1 LLEVASFLVFL
12 QKSLFNATQIY
23 FTRFI
28 TEMSF
33 TSIYNSSVVPDRAV
47 ADSLGRGIVSFVA
60 SPSVIALEK
69 NSRGLNNLQGYRIQ
83 IFFGP
88 LDQAKNKRQE
98 YMTKGIIHQAYLEQN
113 VPDFSL
119 RIGDFLTESEARQEL
134 KNLRSIYPNAFLVK
148 GHIEPPNLN
157 YYINTIKDSE
167 N

>member
-1 LLEVASFLVFL
+1 MYSVMLKQFVFVILFLPALVKA
-12 QKSLFNATQIY
+12 QPGT
-23 FTRFI
+23 T
-28 TEMSF
+28 
-33 TSIYNSSVVPDRAV
+33 NSSVVPNRTS
-47 ADSLGRGIVSFVA
+47 ADSLGRGVVSFVA
-60 SPSVIALEK
+60 SPTVIALEK

>member
-1 LLEVASFLVFL
+1 MLKQLAFVFILLPVLAFAQSNPSKTVG
-12 QKSLFNATQIY
+12 SNGRI
-23 FTRFI
+23 
-28 TEMSF
+28 
-33 TSIYNSSVVPDRAV
+33 V
-47 ADSLGRGIVSFVA
+47 ADSLGHGVVTFVA
-60 SPSVIALEK
+60 SPSVLALEK

-88 LDQAKNKRQE
+88 LDQAKTKRQE
-98 YMTKGIIHQAYLEQN
+98 YMGKGLIHQAYLEQN

-134 KNLRSIYPNAFLVK
+134 KNLRPIYPNAFLVK

-157 YYINTIKDSE
+157 YYINAIKEPE

>member
-1 LLEVASFLVFL
+1 MLKQLVLAFLLFPILTLAQTSSTNASVKPERL
-12 QKSLFNATQIY
+12 
-23 FTRFI
+23 
-28 TEMSF
+28 
-33 TSIYNSSVVPDRAV
+33 V
-47 ADSLGRGIVSFVA
+47 ADSLGHGVVNFIA
-60 SPSVIALEK
+60 SPSVLALEK

-88 LDQAKNKRQE
+88 LDQAKSKRQE
-98 YMTKGIIHQAYLEQN
+98 YMLKGLIHQAYLEQN

-134 KNLRSIYPNAFLVK
+134 KNLRPVYPNAFLVK

-157 YYINTIKDSE
+157 YYINAIKETE

>member
-1 LLEVASFLVFL
+1 MSLVMLKPLSLCFFLFSISVFG
-12 QKSLFNATQIY
+12 QTSDIETYKNPTRAT
-23 FTRFI
+23 
-28 TEMSF
+28 
-33 TSIYNSSVVPDRAV
+33 
-47 ADSLGRGIVSFVA
+47 ADSTGNGSVSYSA
-60 SPSVIALEK
+60 SQNVITIEK

-88 LDQAKNKRQE
+88 LDQAKAKRQE
-98 YMTKGIIHQAYLEQN
+98 FMLKGLVHQAYLEQN

-134 KNLRSIYPNAFLVK
+134 KNLRTFYPNAFLVK

-157 YYINTIKDSE
+157 YYINAIKESE

>member
-1 LLEVASFLVFL
+1 MSFLMLKQLVLSFL
-12 QKSLFNATQIY
+12 LFPIAILAQTPSTNA
-23 FTRFI
+23 
-28 TEMSF
+28 
-33 TSIYNSSVVPDRAV
+33 SISPNRLVS
-47 ADSLGRGIVSFVA
+47 DSLGQGSVKFVA
-60 SPSVIALEK
+60 SPAVLALEK
-69 NSRGLNNLQGYRIQ
+69 NARGLNNLQGYRIQ

-88 LDQAKNKRQE
+88 LDQAKTKRQE
-98 YMTKGIIHQAYLEQN
+98 YMLKGLIHQAYLEQN

-157 YYINTIKDSE
+157 YYINAIKETE

>member
-1 LLEVASFLVFL
+1 MYFVMLKQFVFL
-12 QKSLFNATQIY
+12 LFFFPVLAMAQTGP
-23 FTRFI
+23 T
-28 TEMSF
+28 
-33 TSIYNSSVVPDRAV
+33 NSSVVPNRTA
-47 ADSLGRGIVSFVA
+47 ADSLGHGIVAIIA

-98 YMTKGIIHQAYLEQN
+98 YMMKGVIHQAYLEQN

>member
-1 LLEVASFLVFL
+1 MSFLMLKQLVLSFL
-12 QKSLFNATQIY
+12 LFPIAILAQTPSTNA
-23 FTRFI
+23 
-28 TEMSF
+28 
-33 TSIYNSSVVPDRAV
+33 SISPNRLVS
-47 ADSLGRGIVSFVA
+47 DSLGQGSVKFVA
-60 SPSVIALEK
+60 SPAVLALEK

-88 LDQAKNKRQE
+88 LDQAKTKRQE
-98 YMTKGIIHQAYLEQN
+98 YMLKGLIHQAYLEQN

-157 YYINTIKDSE
+157 YYINAIKETE

>member
-1 LLEVASFLVFL
+1 
-12 QKSLFNATQIY
+12 
-23 FTRFI
+23 
-28 TEMSF
+28 M
-33 TSIYNSSVVPDRAV
+33 SVVMLKPLLICFFLFSISAFGQTSDIATFENPSRAIS
-47 ADSLGRGIVSFVA
+47 DSAGNGSVTFSA
-60 SPSVIALEK
+60 SQNVIMIEK

-88 LDQAKNKRQE
+88 LDQAKAKRQDF
-98 YMTKGIIHQAYLEQN
+98 MLKGLFHQAYLEQN

-134 KNLRSIYPNAFLVK
+134 KNLRGIYPNAFLVK

>member
-1 LLEVASFLVFL
+1 MLKQFVFL
-12 QKSLFNATQIY
+12 I
-23 FTRFI
+23 FI
-28 TEMSF
+28 LPVLAIAQSGLT
-33 TSIYNSSVVPDRAV
+33 NSSVVPNRTA
-47 ADSLGRGIVSFVA
+47 ADSLGHGVVSIVA

-98 YMTKGIIHQAYLEQN
+98 YMLKGIIHQAYLEQN

-134 KNLRSIYPNAFLVK
+134 KNLRPIYPNAFLVK

-157 YYINTIKDSE
+157 YYINAIKEPE

>member
-1 LLEVASFLVFL
+1 MYFVMLKPLSVCFFLFSISAFGQTSEL
-12 QKSLFNATQIY
+12 KT
-23 FTRFI
+23 
-28 TEMSF
+28 TEKPS
-33 TSIYNSSVVPDRAV
+33 RAL
-47 ADSLGRGIVSFVA
+47 ADSTGAGSIEFVA
-60 SPSVIALEK
+60 SPSVITLEK

-88 LDQAKNKRQE
+88 LDQAKSKRQE
-98 YMTKGIIHQAYLEQN
+98 FMLKGLVHQAYLEQN

-134 KNLRSIYPNAFLVK
+134 KNLRGIYPNAFLVK

-157 YYINTIKDSE
+157 YYINAIKDSE

>member
-1 LLEVASFLVFL
+1 MLKQLFFGILLLPVFAFSQTDALKAGAKPVRVAADTLGAGIIT
-12 QKSLFNATQIY
+12 FNAAP
-23 FTRFI
+23 
-28 TEMSF
+28 
-33 TSIYNSSVVPDRAV
+33 SVV
-47 ADSLGRGIVSFVA
+47 
-60 SPSVIALEK
+60 ALEK

-88 LDQAKNKRQE
+88 LDQAKTKRQE
-98 YMTKGIIHQAYLEQN
+98 YISKGLLHQAYLEQN

-134 KNLRSIYPNAFLVK
+134 KNLRSTYPNAFLVK

-157 YYINTIKDSE
+157 YYINAIKEPE

>member
-1 LLEVASFLVFL
+1 
-12 QKSLFNATQIY
+12 
-23 FTRFI
+23 
-28 TEMSF
+28 MSF
-33 TSIYNSSVVPDRAV
+33 IMLKQFLSAIFFLPICSFAQNTAANPSAAQTRLQ
-47 ADSLGRGIVSFVA
+47 ADSLGNGTITFVA

-88 LDQAKNKRQE
+88 LDQAKSKRQE
-98 YMTKGIIHQAYLEQN
+98 YMQKGLIHQAYLEQN

-119 RIGDFLTESEARQEL
+119 RVGDFLTESEARQEL

-157 YYINTIKDSE
+157 YYINAIKEPE

>member
-1 LLEVASFLVFL
+1 MLKQFAFVFILLPVLAFS
-12 QKSLFNATQIY
+12 QSTPSNTDG
-23 FTRFI
+23 
-28 TEMSF
+28 S
-33 TSIYNSSVVPDRAV
+33 NSRMV
-47 ADSLGRGIVSFVA
+47 ADSLGHGVVTFVA
-60 SPSVIALEK
+60 SPSVLALEK

-88 LDQAKNKRQE
+88 LDQAKAKRQE
-98 YMTKGIIHQAYLEQN
+98 YMGKGLIHQAYLEQN

-119 RIGDFLTESEARQEL
+119 RIGYFLTESEARQEL

-157 YYINTIKDSE
+157 YYINAIKEPE

>member
-1 LLEVASFLVFL
+1 MLKQLFLGILLLPICTFAQSD
-12 QKSLFNATQIY
+12 ATKP
-23 FTRFI
+23 TATPNR
-28 TEMSF
+28 T
-33 TSIYNSSVVPDRAV
+33 A
-47 ADSLGRGIVSFVA
+47 ADSLGTGTVVFNA

-88 LDQAKNKRQE
+88 LDQAKAKRQE
-98 YMTKGIIHQAYLEQN
+98 YISKGLLHQAYLEQN

-134 KNLRSIYPNAFLVK
+134 KNLRPIYPNAFLVK

-157 YYINTIKDSE
+157 YYINAIKEPE

>member
-1 LLEVASFLVFL
+1 LA
-12 QKSLFNATQIY
+12 
-23 FTRFI
+23 
-28 TEMSF
+28 
-33 TSIYNSSVVPDRAV
+33 
-47 ADSLGRGIVSFVA
+47 ADSLGHGVVNFIA
-60 SPSVIALEK
+60 SSSVLALEK

-88 LDQAKNKRQE
+88 LDQAKAKRQE
-98 YMTKGIIHQAYLEQN
+98 YMVKGLIHQAYLEQN

-134 KNLRSIYPNAFLVK
+134 KNLRPIYPNAFLVK

-157 YYINTIKDSE
+157 YYINAIKETE

>member
-1 LLEVASFLVFL
+1 MYFVMLKQFAFVFILLPVLAFS
-12 QKSLFNATQIY
+12 QSTPSNTDGSNG
-23 FTRFI
+23 R
-28 TEMSF
+28 M
-33 TSIYNSSVVPDRAV
+33 V
-47 ADSLGRGIVSFVA
+47 ADSLGHGVVTFVA
-60 SPSVIALEK
+60 SPSVLALEK

-88 LDQAKNKRQE
+88 LDQAKAKRQE
-98 YMTKGIIHQAYLEQN
+98 YMGKGLIHQAYLEQN

-157 YYINTIKDSE
+157 YYINAIKEPE

>member
-1 LLEVASFLVFL
+1 MYFDMTKQLVFAFL
-12 QKSLFNATQIY
+12 ILPALTFAQNVP
-23 FTRFI
+23 
-28 TEMSF
+28 TETKE
-33 TSIYNSSVVPDRAV
+33 TSSRIA
-47 ADSLGRGIVSFVA
+47 ADSLGHGTVTFTA
-60 SPSVIALEK
+60 SPSVLALEK

-88 LDQAKNKRQE
+88 LDQAKAKRQE
-98 YMTKGIIHQAYLEQN
+98 YMGKGLIHQAYLEQN

-134 KNLRSIYPNAFLVK
+134 KNLRPIYPNAFLVK

-157 YYINTIKDSE
+157 YYINAIKEPE

>member
-1 LLEVASFLVFL
+1 MYFVMLKQFAFVFILLPVLAFAQSTP
-12 QKSLFNATQIY
+12 SNTDGSNG
-23 FTRFI
+23 R
-28 TEMSF
+28 M
-33 TSIYNSSVVPDRAV
+33 V
-47 ADSLGRGIVSFVA
+47 ADSLGHGVVTFVA
-60 SPSVIALEK
+60 SPSVLALEK

-88 LDQAKNKRQE
+88 LDQAKAKRQE
-98 YMTKGIIHQAYLEQN
+98 YMGKGLIHQAYLEQN

-157 YYINTIKDSE
+157 YYINAIKEPE

>member
-1 LLEVASFLVFL
+1 
-12 QKSLFNATQIY
+12 
-23 FTRFI
+23 
-28 TEMSF
+28 MSF
-33 TSIYNSSVVPDRAV
+33 VMLKQLVLGFLLLPTLALAQNSTTNASVVPNRLV
-47 ADSLGRGIVSFVA
+47 ADSLGHGVVNFIA
-60 SPSVIALEK
+60 SPSVLTLEK

-88 LDQAKNKRQE
+88 LDQAKAKRQE
-98 YMTKGIIHQAYLEQN
+98 YMVKGLIHQAYLEQN

-134 KNLRSIYPNAFLVK
+134 KNLRPIYPNAFLVK

-157 YYINTIKDSE
+157 YYINAIKETE

>member
-1 LLEVASFLVFL
+1 MYFVMLKQLAFVFTLLPTLAFAQSNAS
-12 QKSLFNATQIY
+12 KSFGSTGRI
-23 FTRFI
+23 
-28 TEMSF
+28 
-33 TSIYNSSVVPDRAV
+33 V
-47 ADSLGRGIVSFVA
+47 ADSLGHGVVTFVA
-60 SPSVIALEK
+60 SPSVLALEK

-88 LDQAKNKRQE
+88 LDQAKTKRQE
-98 YMTKGIIHQAYLEQN
+98 YMGKGLIHQAYLEQN

-134 KNLRSIYPNAFLVK
+134 KNLRPIYPNAFLVK

-157 YYINTIKDSE
+157 YYINAIKEPE

>member
-1 LLEVASFLVFL
+1 MLKQLAFVFVLLPILAFR
-12 QKSLFNATQIY
+12 Q
-23 FTRFI
+23 
-28 TEMSF
+28 
-33 TSIYNSSVVPDRAV
+33 SIPSKTVESNGRIV
-47 ADSLGRGIVSFVA
+47 ADSLGHGVVTFVA
-60 SPSVIALEK
+60 SQSILALEK

-88 LDQAKNKRQE
+88 LDQAKAKRQE
-98 YMTKGIIHQAYLEQN
+98 YMGKGLIHQAYLEQN

-134 KNLRSIYPNAFLVK
+134 KNLRPIYPNAFLVK

-157 YYINTIKDSE
+157 YYINAIKEPE

>member
-1 LLEVASFLVFL
+1 MLKQLLFGILLLPVFVFAQSDVSKASATTVRIAADTLGNGTIT
-12 QKSLFNATQIY
+12 FNAAP
-23 FTRFI
+23 
-28 TEMSF
+28 
-33 TSIYNSSVVPDRAV
+33 SIV
-47 ADSLGRGIVSFVA
+47 
-60 SPSVIALEK
+60 ALEK

-88 LDQAKNKRQE
+88 LDQAKAKRQE
-98 YMTKGIIHQAYLEQN
+98 YIAKGLLHQAYLEQN

-134 KNLRSIYPNAFLVK
+134 KNLRSTYPNAFLVK

-157 YYINTIKDSE
+157 YYINAIKESE